1 MENGVPI
8 VVAGDTED
16 KPEGAARVA
25 WAGVGI
31 NLKTGRPKPEAIRDA
46 VQKVLGDGR
55 YRAGSQRIGAAI
67 AASPGVDGLIDE
79 MEAMLRKV

>member
-1 MENGVPI
+1 MP
-8 VVAGDTED
+8 AED

-31 NLKTGRPKPEAIRDA
+31 NLKSGRPAQAAIRDA
-46 VQKVLGDGR
+46 VREVLGDGK
-55 YRAGSQRIGAAI
+55 YRAASQRIGAAI

-79 MEAMLRKV
+79 MDAILSAKPS